1 MEGQI
6 QNLIQNPTEE
16 NKEQFLKELN
26 KAEYKLLVDAEDFP
40 FKSQE
45 YFNKRAEAFALRG
58 KVAAKLLQ
66 AWVSVYGSTE
76 GCPLKYAD
84 TLNIPFRSIGVPD
97 DEVF

>member
-1 MEGQI
+1 MEEQI
-6 QNLIQNPTEE
+6 RNLIQKPTEE
-16 NKEQFLKELN
+16 NKEYFLKQLN
-26 KAEYKLLVDAEDFP
+26 QMEYQLLLDAENFP

-66 AWVSVYGSTE
+66 AWVPVYGSTE